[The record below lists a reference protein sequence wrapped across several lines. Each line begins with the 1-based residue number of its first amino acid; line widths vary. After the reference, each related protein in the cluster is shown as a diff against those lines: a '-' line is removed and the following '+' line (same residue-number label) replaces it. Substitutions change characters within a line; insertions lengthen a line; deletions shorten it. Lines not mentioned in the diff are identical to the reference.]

1 MVRTTSAPTLETQ
14 RLRLRAHTKAD
25 FENCCAL
32 WGDADVVRFLGGKPN
47 TREECWNRVLR
58 QAGLWAFTGMGNWLV
73 ETLGG
78 DFVGEIGFLWLKR
91 EIEPRIEG
99 FPEMGWI
106 TAPRAHGNGYASE
119 AVRAA
124 LQWGDTNLAQ
134 RRYTAI
140 IHPDNAASQ
149 NVARKA
155 GFVEYARGIYHN
167 DPIVLFERIR
177 P

>member
-1 MVRTTSAPTLETQ
+1 MRTAAPTLETA
-14 RLRLRAHTKAD
+14 RLRLRAHTRAD
-25 FENCCAL
+25 FENCAAL
-32 WGDADVVRFLGGKPN
+32 WADPEVVRFLGGKPN

-73 ETLGG
+73 ETWDGA
-78 DFVGEIGFLWLKR
+78 FVGEIGFLWLKR

-106 TAPRAHGNGYASE
+106 TQPNAHGKGYASE
-119 AVRAA
+119 AVAAA
-124 LQWGDTNLAQ
+124 LAWGDANLAQ

-140 IHPDNAASQ
+140 IHPDNAASL

-155 GFVEYARGIYHN
+155 GFTEYARGIYHN
-167 DPIVLFERIR
+167 DPIVLLERMR
-177 P
+177 A